1 MLQLSSCYISQY
13 RSISKYYLVILLLQL
28 VAEYHNTNWFKNIMP
43 QLSTCIVVKHHS
55 TGWYPILLSNITVLL
70 QLQYSL
76 LLNSIVY
83 CTQHKTAWNS
93 WNSFFFPLCVEI
105 LQHYTG
111 RTAAPKNVCRKFGD
125 SNTGRRPHQSNRF
138 FWALRGNHISEWAIS
153 FSMIRPVSKKL
164 FYFRH
169 KFL

>member
-1 MLQLSSCYISQY
+1 MLYITIQVDIQILLSNIIAEISCCILQY
-13 RSISKYYLVILLLQL
+13 SLTCTFYWIILLLQL

-76 LLNSIVY
+76 LLNSIVAVVY

-93 WNSFFFPLCVEI
+93 WKSCCFFFPLRWDFTTLHRKNCSTQECV
-105 LQHYTG
+105 
-111 RTAAPKNVCRKFGD
+111 
-125 SNTGRRPHQSNRF
+125 
-138 FWALRGNHISEWAIS
+138 
-153 FSMIRPVSKKL
+153 
-164 FYFRH
+164 
-169 KFL
+169 

>member
-1 MLQLSSCYISQY
+1 MPQLSSCYISQY

-76 LLNSIVY
+76 LLNSIVAVVY

-93 WNSFFFPLCVEI
+93 WKSCFYFFPSALRFYNITQEE
-105 LQHYTG
+105 LQHPRMCVG
-111 RTAAPKNVCRKFGD
+111 NLEIRTRDG
-125 SNTGRRPHQSNRF
+125 G
-138 FWALRGNHISEWAIS
+138 HISLIVS
-153 FSMIRPVSKKL
+153 FEL
-164 FYFRH
+164 
-169 KFL
+169 

>member
-76 LLNSIVY
+76 LLNSIVAVVY

-93 WNSFFFPLCVEI
+93 WKSCFIFFPLHWDFTT
-105 LQHYTG
+105 LQFRKLCHASG
-111 RTAAPKNVCRKFGD
+111 LIVIDVIFKLGTAASAV
-125 SNTGRRPHQSNRF
+125 RRADHLAIKSF
-138 FWALRGNHISEWAIS
+138 FKLN
-153 FSMIRPVSKKL
+153 FSYWNKTKKWMVDT
-164 FYFRH
+164 F
-169 KFL
+169 